1 MFVLGGLALIDQDQL
16 TPTRRAVKMK
26 GQLLEGFRYV
36 AHEPLLRDTLIMMGL
51 VGMLAYEFQVTLP
64 LIAKHTFGGGAALYG
79 LLNSSQGAG
88 AIVGGLIAAGRPGR
102 GPRRLVNTAV
112 AFGVVILLA
121 ALAPNPA
128 TEVIALLFVGA
139 ASVTFLSL
147 GNSTLQL
154 EAEPSMRGRVMSLW
168 SVTFQGSTPI
178 GGPLVGVIGG
188 ALGARY
194 GLGAGGVACLG
205 AAALGY
211 LTLVRRRRG
220 ALPAAT
226 EPAADDGAVPSDLLA
241 ASPATVV
248 DRADP
253 GSPRA
258 DGSQR
263 LPSASGPA

>member
-1 MFVLGGLALIDQDQL
+1 
-16 TPTRRAVKMK
+16 MK

-36 AHEPLLRDTLIMMGL
+36 AHEPLLRDSLIMMGL
-51 VGMLAYEFQVTLP
+51 VGMVAYEFQVTLP
-64 LIAKHTFGGGAALYG
+64 LMAKHTFAGGAALYG

-102 GPRRLVNTAV
+102 GPRRLVNTSL
-112 AFGVVILLA
+112 AFGVFILLA

-147 GNSTLQL
+147 GNST
-154 EAEPSMRGRVMSLW
+154 PPTGGRAVHAWPGHVAVVGGLP
-168 SVTFQGSTPI
+168 GLHPI

-194 GLGAGGVACLG
+194 GLGAGSAACLG
-205 AAALGY
+205 AAAVGY

-220 ALPAAT
+220 MHPAPTVRA
-226 EPAADDGAVPSDLLA
+226 DLLA
-241 ASPATVV
+241 ASAATVV